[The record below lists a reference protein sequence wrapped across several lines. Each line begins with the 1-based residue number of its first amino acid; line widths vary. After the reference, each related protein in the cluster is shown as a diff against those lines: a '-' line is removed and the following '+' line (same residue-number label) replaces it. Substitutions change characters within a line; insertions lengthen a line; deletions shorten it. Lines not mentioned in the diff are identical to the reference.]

1 MMKLAMVSDVFN
13 EGLDLTDLYKA
24 LKSSEMTPE
33 KRVSSL
39 LYDLMLP
46 PSYKGYKYLKDAILM
61 LADDNC
67 ECTSFTKNI
76 YPVIAEKYDST
87 SQNIEK
93 NIRSA
98 VNKIYEVNSSEEL
111 ENTLG
116 KSPIIYE
123 KPSNVKFITF
133 CAEKLRLER

>member
-1 MMKLAMVSDVFN
+1 MKLAMVSDVFN
-13 EGLDLTDLYKA
+13 EDIDLSDLYKA
-24 LKSSEMTPE
+24 FKTSEMTVE
-33 KRVSSL
+33 RKASVL

-61 LADDNC
+61 LCDENC
-67 ECTSFTKNI
+67 DCTSFTKNI
-76 YPVIAEKYDST
+76 YPVIADKYGT
-87 SQNIEK
+87 TPQNIEK

-98 VNKIYEVNSSEEL
+98 VIKIYEANSRDDL
-111 ENTLG
+111 EKILG
-116 KSPIIYE
+116 KSPIISE

>member
-1 MMKLAMVSDVFN
+1 MKLAMVSDVFN
-13 EGLDLTDLYKA
+13 EDLDLTDLYKA
-24 LKSSEMTPE
+24 IKGSEMTPE
-33 KRVSSL
+33 KKVSKL

-46 PSYKGYKYLKDAILM
+46 PSYKGYRYLKDAILM
-61 LADDNC
+61 LCDDNYV
-67 ECTSFTKNI
+67 CTSFTKNI
-76 YPVIAEKYDST
+76 YPVIAEKYGST

-98 VNKIYEVNSSEEL
+98 VNKIYAVNSREDL
-111 ENTLG
+111 EKALG
-116 KSPIIYE
+116 KSPIIYD